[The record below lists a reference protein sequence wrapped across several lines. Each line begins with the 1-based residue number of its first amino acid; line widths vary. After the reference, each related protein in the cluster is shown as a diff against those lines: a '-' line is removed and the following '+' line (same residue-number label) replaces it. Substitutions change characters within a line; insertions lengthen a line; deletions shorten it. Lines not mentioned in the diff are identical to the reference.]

1 MIGRGSD
8 NQIIVDAKDVSRN
21 HAVLWH
27 ENGAWFIQDLGTP
40 NGTTVNEHRLGGG
53 ESVRLQPR
61 SRILLASSCEL
72 LFETAD
78 ENANVRQAP
87 PPPSDETTELVRGGW
102 PNAANDAG
110 WSILLATESA
120 GQRAASTAPAE
131 TPKQKSVEKKTSEK
145 TSAPKADA
153 GSGGKKKGKPG
164 LVLVAALLV
173 LLLGTG
179 AAYYMTDGFKSE
191 AVRSVQQDISELRE
205 ITLSS
210 GEQLRSA
217 RAAYNALSETDR
229 GRVENAE
236 QLTEAEAQYKTLHN
250 KQTAEQFDEKV
261 RALGTITLDSEA
273 TLKSLRKELST
284 MQSAV
289 KSLVT
294 TEKELEQR
302 EAELQHVK
310 DQNTARE
317 LDELIASLG
326 EVTLESETAIRQARA
341 KYNIANKEAKA
352 LVKKLPMLEKAEA
365 ALYELKAEG
374 SYAELDELQRS
385 KAWEELKE
393 KSQVFLKEYGDSER
407 ASDAENA
414 YVESCLQLSKQYEN
428 AKKYE
433 AAEKVLDEGLRY
445 ERTANDERLKSAQ
458 EKLEAVIEKLRPQN
472 AAVLGGNCK
481 GGYCRIVV
489 QSGSEDA
496 LIKLENIDNASQY
509 LLFYVRAGE
518 TAALNVRDGSYT
530 LKYATGFTWYGLEEY
545 FGERTK
551 YSEAQTVVVFKTTYE
566 GNYVHYTE
574 QQITL
579 YAVAF
584 GNLST
589 SVISADDF

>member
-78 ENANVRQAP
+78 EKASVRQAP
-87 PPPSDETTELVRGGW
+87 LPPSDETTELVRGGG
-102 PNAANDAG
+102 PDGA
-110 WSILLATESA
+110 SA
-120 GQRAASTAPAE
+120 GSRATPPASENARQKASSAAPAE
-131 TPKQKSVEKKTSEK
+131 TPKKSAEKKTVEK
-145 TSAPKADA
+145 ASAAKAGA

-164 LVLVAALLV
+164 LVLVAVLLV
-173 LLLGTG
+173 LLLATS
-179 AAYYMTDGFKSE
+179 AAYYMTDGFKS
-191 AVRSVQQDISELRE
+191 ASVRSLQQDISELGE

-217 RAAYNALSETDR
+217 RAAYNALSETDQ

-236 QLTEAEAQYKTLHN
+236 RLTEAEAQYRTLQY

-261 RALGTITLDSEA
+261 KALGTITLDSEA
-273 TLKSLRKELST
+273 TLQSLRKELST
-284 MQSAV
+284 MKSAA
-289 KSLVT
+289 KAFVT
-294 TEKELEQR
+294 TEKDLEQR
-302 EAELQHVK
+302 EAELQRLK
-310 DQNTARE
+310 DQDAARD

-326 EVTLESETAIRQARA
+326 EITLESETAIRQARA
-341 KYNIANKEAKA
+341 RYDQANKEVKA
-352 LVKKLPMLEKAEA
+352 LVKKLPQLERAEA
-365 ALYELKAEG
+365 ALYELKVEAA
-374 SYAELDELQRS
+374 YARLDELQRD
-385 KAWEELKE
+385 KAWEALKE
-393 KSQVFLKEYGDSER
+393 ETQVFLKSYGDSDR

-414 YVESCLQLSKQYEN
+414 YVESCLQISKQYEN
-428 AKKYE
+428 AKQYE

-518 TAALNVRDGSYT
+518 TATLNVRDGSYT